1 MTQRTISGHAASSYF
16 VLYQPFI
23 DLMSPQPLHPDLR
36 TLFEWRC
43 KRSCDDVAVVQLRS
57 DGSAALE
64 LTYADLHQRV
74 GGLASQIARITKP
87 GDRVLM
93 LLPAGVSWVVA
104 FWACVVS
111 GRVAVP
117 LADPR
122 GDRHRS
128 GLDRLRD
135 LAQDAGA
142 SVICVSPDHPLH
154 AAGASEPGWTW
165 LTVPADPP
173 EGAWPALSQ
182 LDGAEL
188 AYLQYTSGST
198 GQPRGVMI
206 SHANVLAQG
215 REVLPRWK
223 LDETSRTLCWLP
235 LFHDYGLV
243 SGVLVPFMAGGRT
256 ELFPTQAFLK
266 DPLSWWRAAANRRT
280 THTGGP
286 HFAYAATL
294 RAMQAQAGWHVDLS
308 ALRCVSCGAEPIHAQ
323 TVRNWWQATEPMGLA
338 AETFVPGYGMA
349 EAVLG
354 LTSLEPMS
362 GQRARLLTQAGR
374 TQVSC
379 GAPLQGV
386 ELRIVCPESART
398 LDEAQVGEVWVRGET
413 VGQGYWGQPQ
423 LSREIFA
430 ATTAEG
436 TGPWLRTGD
445 LGFVLGGELCITGRS
460 KDLIIVNGRNV
471 YPQDIEW
478 TAARAHPAC
487 VDGGGAAFSVDGS
500 SPNQHDEQL
509 VLVQEVGMGTPQ
521 ESLPEVVAQIRAS
534 VAQAHEL
541 PVHGVVLVRRGRMP
555 RTSSGKV
562 RRRQTKSD
570 WLSGEL
576 RDVWLE
582 DRLSALDD
590 LPDEP
595 PVPAEDAVE
604 ALVLSIW
611 RGLLRHRPIGLHAN
625 FFELGGNSL
634 TAAQV
639 MARLSERLGLDLP
652 LSVMFQN
659 PTVAALSDVIRYG
672 LHDGAAHAL
681 PPMKR
686 MPRGGQAPASHS
698 QRRMWLVQHL
708 EPGTT
713 AYNIP
718 MAVRLKGRLD
728 VDALTSAFADLC
740 LRHEAFRMRH
750 GVTQGRVWQEEVRC
764 VVPPIEHLDL
774 GHGAA
779 AERAQTLDECLKRA
793 SSRVF
798 DLSCPPLHQATL
810 IKLDEREHVLL
821 WVLHHIIVDQW
832 SATVLWRELAELY
845 NARVQARASRLPVK
859 AFDQVDHAHWQ
870 HEALQG
876 AALVRQL
883 DHWRVDLAGLEPEPL
898 PMDRSWRVGQA
909 LGGGMVSRTLDA
921 AFVSDLKAFAARKGC
936 TPYMVMLA
944 CLSMLIARHT
954 HSGDVIVAT
963 PVANRRLVDSEGI
976 VGTLVNTLPMRNQVN
991 ADMLFS
997 AFLDQV
1003 RERTLLAWANQD
1015 LPFDHLVEQLGAEHR
1030 GHRLPLGIEVMLN
1043 LPNAPIGD
1051 ISFDGCSWEV
1061 VNFERGTTQFPLGF
1075 MVDLDLFHEAVLEY
1089 ASTLF
1094 HADTARRWL
1103 DQFMGLLQQVIADPE
1118 QAVSAYTLLS
1128 DADRLTLS
1136 AWNATRVPVP
1146 RGLRA
1151 DELVLRGLGEAR
1163 REAVVLPSAGLKV
1176 SASVLKARV
1185 NQIAHAL
1192 RSRGVVRGDRVGLF
1206 LGRNVDTPASMLAV
1220 WRTGAAFVP
1229 LDPAF
1234 PEARL
1239 VDSAADAQLAL
1250 LVTHRDLFPS
1260 TSWFDG
1266 PVLVLEDVGSQG
1278 ASMEAG
1284 ADFEPPSDASCAD
1297 AAYLIYTS
1305 GSTGR
1310 PKGVEVPHGALVNFL
1325 LSMAREPGLQPS
1337 DRVLAVTTLSFDIA
1351 LLEILLPLSQG
1362 ACVVLADRQDAADG
1376 RVIRRLIEEHEIT
1389 FMQATPSAWRLLI
1402 SAGWPG
1408 QPGFKALVGGEA
1420 LSRDL
1425 AEALLARTGE
1435 LWNMY
1440 GPTETTVWSSCARVQ
1455 ATDTQQAIHIGRPID
1470 NTEIWIRDEQGQLCP
1485 PGLSGEICIGGLGV
1499 ARGYWRRP
1507 ELTAERFIPDPFG
1520 GEPGGRLYR
1529 TGDLGRW
1536 RLDGCIEHLGRMD
1549 GQVKLRGHR
1558 VELGEIEAV
1567 LAEHVGV
1574 RQCVASVLEVGPGD
1588 ARLVAHVVPAGE
1600 MPSARE
1606 LREFLRL
1613 KLPEYMLP
1621 QAFSPIDSVPLL
1633 PNGKTHRRALPAPD
1647 FHALTAAAAAPA
1659 QPLTATEQAIA
1670 RVWSELLGGIE
1681 VSAHDNFFELG
1692 GHSLLAMRAVID
1704 IEAQLGVSILP
1715 RQLVFESLGQIGSA
1729 CLASSTPSQRK
1740 RSWFKW

>member
-1 MTQRTISGHAASSYF
+1 MLPKPI
-16 VLYQPFI
+16 
-23 DLMSPQPLHPDLR
+23 HPDLR

-43 KRSCDDVAVVQLRS
+43 ERSGGDVAVVQLRS
-57 DGSAALE
+57 DASAALE

-74 GGLASQIARITKP
+74 GGLVSQIVRISNP

-122 GDRHRS
+122 GDRHRT

-135 LAQDAGA
+135 LAHDAGA
-142 SVICVSPDHPLH
+142 SVICVTPDHPLH
-154 AAGASEPGWTW
+154 AAGASEPGWRW

-173 EGAWPALSQ
+173 AGEWPAELPP
-182 LDGAEL
+182 LDGTDL

-206 SHANVLAQG
+206 SHANVLAQARG
-215 REVLPRWK
+215 VLPPWK
-223 LDETSRTLCWLP
+223 LDEASRTLCWLP

-243 SGVLVPFMAGGRT
+243 SGVLFPFMAGGRT
-256 ELFPTQAFLK
+256 ELFPTHAFLK
-266 DPLSWWRAAANRRT
+266 DPLSWWRAAAHRRT

-286 HFAYAATL
+286 HFAYASTL
-294 RAMQAQAGWHVDLS
+294 RAMQAQTDWRVDLS

-323 TVRNWWQATEPMGLA
+323 TVRNWWQATEPLGLS
-338 AETFVPGYGMA
+338 AETFAPGYGMA

-354 LTSLEPMS
+354 LTTMEPMS
-362 GQRARLLTQAGR
+362 GLRAGLFTLDASELQAGR
-374 TQVSC
+374 AVSVPTGQGDGVRTLVSC

-386 ELRIVCPESART
+386 ELRIVCPDSKRT

-430 ATTAEG
+430 AVTAEG
-436 TGPWLRTGD
+436 EGPWLRTGD
-445 LGFVLGGELCITGRS
+445 LGFLLGGELCVTGRS

-471 YPQDIEW
+471 YPQDLEL

-500 SPNQHDEQL
+500 SPSRLDEQL
-509 VLVQEVGMGTPQ
+509 VLVQEVAIGTPQ
-521 ESLPEVVAQIRAS
+521 ESLPEVIAQIRAS
-534 VAQAHEL
+534 VAQSHEL
-541 PVHGVVLVRRGRMP
+541 PVHVVALVRRGRMP

-582 DRLSALDD
+582 ERLSTQGDG
-590 LPDEP
+590 PDEGSLQP
-595 PVPAEDAVE
+595 EDSVD
-604 ALVLSIW
+604 ALVLSTW
-611 RGLLRHRPIGLHAN
+611 HGLLEHRPIGMHSN

-634 TAAQV
+634 TAAQA
-639 MARLSERLGLDLP
+639 MARLGERLGLDLP
-652 LSVMFQN
+652 LSLMFEN
-659 PTVAALSDVIRYG
+659 PTVASLSSVIREG
-672 LHDGAAHAL
+672 LHESAARAL

-708 EPGTT
+708 EPDTT

-718 MAVRLKGRLD
+718 VAVRLTGHLD
-728 VDALTSAFADLC
+728 VDALTSAFTDVC

-750 GVTQGRVWQEEVRC
+750 GVTQGRVWQEEAPC
-764 VVPPIEHLDL
+764 VVPPIEHMDA
-774 GHGAA
+774 GHALA
-779 AERAQTLDECLKRA
+779 AERDRRLQACLKRA

-798 DLSCPPLHQATL
+798 DLGSPPLHQATL
-810 IKLDEREHVLL
+810 IKLGEGEHVLL
-821 WVLHHIIVDQW
+821 WILHHIIFDQW

-845 NARVQARASRLPVK
+845 NARVQGRASRLSVK

-883 DHWRVDLAGLEPEPL
+883 EHWRADLAGLEPAPL
-898 PMDRSWRVGQA
+898 PTDRSWRVGQA
-909 LGGGMVSRTLDA
+909 LGGGMVSRKLDA
-921 AFVSDLKAFAARKGC
+921 ALISDIKAFAAGKGC

-944 CLSMLIARHT
+944 CLNMLIARHT

-997 AFLDQV
+997 AFLEHV
-1003 RERTLLAWANQD
+1003 RERTLLAWENQD

-1030 GHRLPLGIEVMLN
+1030 GRRLPLGIEVMLN

-1051 ISFDGCSWEV
+1051 ISFDGFSWEV
-1061 VNFERGTTQFPLGF
+1061 VNFERGATQFPLGF

-1103 DQFMGLLQQVIADPE
+1103 DQFMGLLRQVISDPE
-1118 QAVSAYTLLS
+1118 RPLSAYQLLS
-1128 DADRLTLS
+1128 DADRLALS
-1136 AWNATRVPVP
+1136 AWNETRAPVP
-1146 RGLRA
+1146 KDLRA
-1151 DELVLRGLGEAR
+1151 DELVLRGIGETSP
-1163 REAVVLPSAGLKV
+1163 EVVVLPAAGV
-1176 SASVLKARV
+1176 SVGASELKARV

-1192 RSRGVVRGDRVGLF
+1192 RSRGVAWGDRVGLF
-1206 LGRNVDTPASMLAV
+1206 LGRDLDKPASMLAV
-1220 WRTGAAFVP
+1220 WRAGAAFVP

-1239 VDSAADAQLAL
+1239 ADSAADAQLSL
-1250 LVTHRDLFPS
+1250 LVTHRALLPS

-1266 PVLVLEDVGSQG
+1266 SVLVLDDLAVPG
-1278 ASMEAG
+1278 ASAEA
-1284 ADFEPPSDASCAD
+1284 ASDFEPPHEASSAD
-1297 AAYLIYTS
+1297 TAYLIYTS

-1310 PKGVEVPHGALVNFL
+1310 PKGVEVSHGALVNFL
-1325 LSMAREPGLQPS
+1325 LSMALEPGLQPL

-1362 ACVVLADRQDAADG
+1362 ACVVLADRQDATDG

-1455 ATDTQQAIHIGRPID
+1455 PADLEEGIHIGRPIQ

-1567 LAEHVGV
+1567 LSEHAGV
-1574 RQCVASVLEVGPGD
+1574 RQCVASVIEVAPGD

-1633 PNGKTHRRALPAPD
+1633 PNGKTNRRALVAPD
-1647 FHALTAAAAAPA
+1647 FHALTCAAAAAPA
-1659 QPLTATEQAIA
+1659 QPLTPTEQAIA
-1670 RVWSELLGGIE
+1670 KVWSELLGGVE
-1681 VSAHDNFFELG
+1681 VSAQDNFFELG
-1692 GHSLLAMRAVID
+1692 GHSLLAMRVVSD
-1704 IEAQLGVSILP
+1704 IEVQLGVSILP
-1715 RQLVFESLGQIGSA
+1715 RQLVFESLGQIASG
-1729 CLASSTPSQRK
+1729 CMASSKQKSEPK